1 MKQTAAAAETNY
13 LYAND
18 MGVPAGQ
25 VNDKINISE
34 KHTAWF
40 AFQPIT
46 ENDVSGNRIPASQVG
61 EGLKVPDTY
70 DAGGKAF
77 VGVDTYARY
86 GGPVEEKTVIN
97 GETPFVYAGKNKWV
111 TNDPN
116 RSKAQTEALKEIV
129 YEAYVRFSMSMGLT
143 DINVIKDL
151 FEKSWADEKNGG
163 RETLITMVEP
173 NGPKAYA
180 PYDDWSIPVNAEYRL
195 ADTLT
200 EVKDYKMLRSPSERS
215 DSNKDKVT
223 FDM

>member
-1 MKQTAAAAETNY
+1 
-13 LYAND
+13 
-18 MGVPAGQ
+18 
-25 VNDKINISE
+25 
-34 KHTAWF
+34 
-40 AFQPIT
+40 
-46 ENDVSGNRIPASQVG
+46 
-61 EGLKVPDTY
+61 
-70 DAGGKAF
+70 
-77 VGVDTYARY
+77 
-86 GGPVEEKTVIN
+86 
-97 GETPFVYAGKNKWV
+97 
-111 TNDPN
+111 
-116 RSKAQTEALKEIV
+116 
-129 YEAYVRFSMSMGLT
+129 MSMGLT